1 MMVLTGVI
9 PDEVLLIHAMMVA
22 DTGFLVE
29 TERNLRHPRRKPT
42 GSVGERIE
50 IEICSTHL
58 PVDLLH
64 SFATAQLFHVLGV
77 HCREHTPV
85 KPEQKVTIK
94 VTIDVS
100 RKVSKSEQKGAK
112 K

>member
-1 MMVLTGVI
+1 
-9 PDEVLLIHAMMVA
+9 
-22 DTGFLVE
+22 
-29 TERNLRHPRRKPT
+29 
-42 GSVGERIE
+42 
-50 IEICSTHL
+50 
-58 PVDLLH
+58 VDLLH

-94 VTIDVS
+94 VTIDAS

>member
-1 MMVLTGVI
+1 MYGRYGHM
-9 PDEVLLIHAMMVA
+9 
-22 DTGFLVE
+22 
-29 TERNLRHPRRKPT
+29 
-42 GSVGERIE
+42 
-50 IEICSTHL
+50 
-58 PVDLLH
+58 
-64 SFATAQLFHVLGV
+64 
-77 HCREHTPV
+77 TPV